1 MAAKSFKGLGK
12 GLDSL
17 ISPNVMPATSEK
29 KSTSTKEKQSKE
41 TKESET
47 IVKITKV
54 EPNRKQPR
62 KDFNEDKLQELAD
75 SIKEHGIIEPIIV
88 QDRDTY
94 YQIIAGER
102 RWRASMKAGLRTVP
116 VIIKNLSEQEIVEIS
131 LIENIQREDL
141 DAIEEAQAY
150 KRLKTEFN
158 MTDDQVATKVSKSR
172 VAVTNSMRLLKLCS
186 KVQEMLIEDMIT
198 SGHARALLAVEDE
211 NLQYELAQ
219 EVFDQK
225 LSVREIEKR
234 VRALGKPK
242 KAKKESKNLEQYKVH
257 FDEYANNLSE
267 KLGVKVAVNLKEKS
281 SGKLEIDFNSTDEFE
296 SFYKLLMK

>member
-1 MAAKSFKGLGK
+1 MAPTKRGLGK
-12 GLDSL
+12 GLDG
-17 ISPNVMPATSEK
+17 IIKNNNPAAAP
-29 KSTSTKEKQSKE
+29 
-41 TKESET
+41 KESA
-47 IVKITKV
+47 VKGSAIEVDIKKI
-54 EPNRKQPR
+54 ERNKEQPR
-62 KDFNEDKLQELAD
+62 KKFDDEALEELSE
-75 SIKEHGIIEPIIV
+75 SIQQYGVIQPLLV
-88 QDRDTY
+88 QDRGDHY
-94 YQIIAGER
+94 EIIAGER

>member
-1 MAAKSFKGLGK
+1 MATTKRGLGK
-12 GLDSL
+12 GLDG
-17 ISPNVMPATSEK
+17 IIKNNTVAAP
-29 KSTSTKEKQSKE
+29 
-41 TKESET
+41 KESA
-47 IVKITKV
+47 VKGSAIEVDIKKI
-54 EPNRKQPR
+54 ERNKEQPR
-62 KDFNEDKLQELAD
+62 KKFDDEALEELSE
-75 SIKEHGIIEPIIV
+75 SIQQYGVIQPLLV
-88 QDRDTY
+88 QDRGDHY
-94 YQIIAGER
+94 EIIAGER

-219 EVFDQK
+219 EVFDLK

-242 KAKKESKNLEQYKVH
+242 KAKKAGKNLTQYKVH